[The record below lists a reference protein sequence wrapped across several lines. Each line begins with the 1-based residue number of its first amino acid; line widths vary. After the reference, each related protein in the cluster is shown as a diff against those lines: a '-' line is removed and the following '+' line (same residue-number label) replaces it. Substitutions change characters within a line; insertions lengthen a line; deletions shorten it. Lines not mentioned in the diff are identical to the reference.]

1 MVWTD
6 IPKTVVR
13 LVKGQHRFTNPEV
26 PTSPALR
33 FTSVTYVD
41 LDRHEVAA
49 VALNRTTGGTMNWDY
64 LYLYKLEH
72 AQLKLLGRLRRA
84 LEPMA
89 DS

>member
-6 IPKTVVR
+6 IPKTLVR
-13 LVKGQHRFTNPEV
+13 LVKRQRRFTNPEV

-33 FTSVTYVD
+33 FTSVTYVA

-64 LYLYKLEH
+64 LYVYKLEH

-84 LEPMA
+84 LGPMA